1 MSDRANVLRGVA
13 PRALGG
19 LFVASGVLHFIA
31 PKPFEAIMPRWLP
44 AHRAFVYGSGAAEL
58 ACGVGLLARRKWAG
72 PAAATLLLSVWPANV
87 QMALDSGSGR
97 LPGPADN
104 RLIAWGRV
112 PLQVPLIW
120 AALQSPPADGQ
131 HPDPA
136 PGKSVGVSSP
146 AST

>member
-1 MSDRANVLRGVA
+1 MSERVSVLRRVA

-19 LFVASGVLHFIA
+19 LFVASGMLHFVA
-31 PKPFEAIMPRWLP
+31 PKPFEAIMPRRLP

-58 ACGVGLLARRKWAG
+58 ACGVGLLTRRKWAG
-72 PAAATLLLSVWPANV
+72 PAAAALLVAVWPANV
-87 QMALDSGSGR
+87 RMALDSGSGR

-120 AALQSPPADGQ
+120 AALQSRPADGQ

-136 PGKSVGVSSP
+136 PGKSVRASSP